1 MIIAFLQTAT
11 IPTVRQPVII
21 GVGIGYFVACAA
33 IGLWAA
39 RRTKTADD
47 FFVAGRSIGLVPFAL
62 AAMAATLSGFAFIG
76 GPGLVYAIG
85 MTAVFIILP
94 ASITNTAGAWVLG
107 KRMRLLGQVRN
118 LLTVPDAIGAR
129 YRSPAAQG
137 LSALAILVGVVGYI
151 ATNVLALGLVVDA
164 LFGVGLV
171 TGIWIGTAVTLVYSA
186 SGGILAGIYTDVFQG
201 LLMAVASTVVFV
213 FALDSGGGLAAISRT
228 LQAVDPAFLGPWG
241 TSGAMVALSFFFVF
255 AVGSL
260 GQPHIAHKYYMLKDP
275 RRLKWHP
282 VLMTVSMLLAQ
293 LLFVGVGI
301 AVKSLVVRGDMAPLA
316 RPDDATPLFL
326 LQHVPVFVAALVFA
340 GVAAAIMSTVN
351 SFLSIGAAAITHDLP
366 KAFRGARG
374 GGVRPAKETGA
385 ASAASGSGATGAS
398 GASRALTAG
407 RLWTVVL
414 SLLAA
419 VLAQQSG
426 TLVAFL
432 GIFGYGLFACTLV
445 PALAIGLNWEG
456 ATREGAIASISLGLV
471 LTLVLETGAWLDW
484 FSLPTGVT
492 ITGLT
497 LVLSMLTFLAVSAMT
512 GGRAANQLDGDV
524 RAVMQM

>member
-1 MIIAFLQTAT
+1 MTDVVTALLQTAA

-21 GVGIGYFVACAA
+21 GVGVAYFVACAL
-33 IGLWAA
+33 IGVWAA

-107 KRMRLLGQVRN
+107 KRMRLLGEVRK

-164 LFGVGLV
+164 LFGIGLAQ
-171 TGIWIGTAVTLVYSA
+171 GIWVGTAVTLAYSA

-201 LLMAVASTVVFV
+201 LLMALASTVVFV
-213 FALDSGGGLAAISRT
+213 FALDSGDGLAAITRT

-275 RRLKWHP
+275 RRLRWHP

-301 AVKSLVVRGDMAPLA
+301 AVKSLVLRGEMAPLA

-366 KAFRGARG
+366 KAFGAGRA
-374 GGVRPAKETGA
+374 R
-385 ASAASGSGATGAS
+385 SRATT
-398 GASRALTAG
+398 ASRSELVRG
-407 RLWTVVL
+407 RIWTVVL

-456 ATREGAIASISLGLV
+456 ATREGAIASITTGLV

-492 ITGLT
+492 VTGLT
-497 LVLSMLTFLAVSAMT
+497 LVLSMLAFVGVSAAT

-524 RAVMQM
+524 RTVMSM